1 MLTRVARPGPV
12 ALGGSGEYLPA
23 MLELEAAL
31 IAGRSPKYV
40 QLPTAAGP
48 EGPASVSRGLMQR
61 YGNKR
66 RSVDHHLAGE
76 PKLIVAED
84 LVRAARI
91 EDGQSVEFS

>member
-1 MLTRVARPGPV
+1 
-12 ALGGSGEYLPA
+12 
-23 MLELEAAL
+23 
-31 IAGRSPKYV
+31 
-40 QLPTAAGP
+40 
-48 EGPASVSRGLMQR
+48 MQR